1 MDGNNMNT
9 SGFYNSEGMRG
20 PNKVISP
27 TFELVKELKDTYT
40 YPVGGWT
47 WYDTVEEAQAA
58 EGFDMEIVE
67 YINQMESEINPFD

>member
-1 MDGNNMNT
+1 MNT

-27 TFELVKELKDTYT
+27 TFELTKQLKDTYT
-40 YPVGGWT
+40 YPVSGWT